1 MAPNPKVLV
10 IMEPGTRRSQLSAC
24 LKVLG
29 AEPMEA
35 DDCRQGRR
43 ALAGRSRLKLVISD
57 VDFRDGDWRDTLAAA
72 QQRPGGASF
81 LVSTPLPDHHLWSE
95 ALWRGA
101 YDLLVE
107 PYSASEL
114 RRIVEGAL
122 RAQEIETP
130 LRAMAALA
138 QAV

>member
-1 MAPNPKVLV
+1 
-10 IMEPGTRRSQLSAC
+10 MENGMRRSQLSVC

-29 AEPMEA
+29 AEPVEA
-35 DDCRQGRR
+35 DDCRQARR
-43 ALAGRSRLKLVISD
+43 VLAARSPLKLIISD

-72 QQRPGGASF
+72 QQRPGGAGF
-81 LVSTPLPDHHLWSE
+81 LVSMPYADHHLWSE

-114 RRIVEGAL
+114 RRIIEGAL
-122 RAQEIETP
+122 RAQGAETSP
-130 LRAMAALA
+130 LRGMAALA
-138 QAV
+138 HAV